1 MVKIPNIFCDKFLH
15 KDSKNKIP
23 NLVRSKKK
31 KKWFAQKL
39 GEKISKHK
47 ALCRKFS

>member
-31 KKWFAQKL
+31 KWFAQKL